1 MAGDE
6 PPGHGVLV
14 VRASGAASALAA
26 LAGDQRPA
34 AADVQLVV
42 RASVP
47 RRLPPAAR
55 RFAVPGCTVE
65 LRAPEDGG
73 RTGVVVLTVATHR
86 LSIDVAELAPLMF
99 QQVVVRRPVEALFS
113 SAVAHLLAVAGEPE
127 AVDPHGVAHYLIGL
141 AELLLRSALRAESHH
156 ADTAAARYRDAI
168 DYVNRHLADP
178 ELSAER
184 IAEEL
189 FISRRRLYQL
199 FDDGDGIS
207 GRIRRLRIERAKQ
220 LLADPTRSAYGIGE
234 LARQCGFVNS
244 AHFSRTFRRIVGSTP
259 REYRDSVAEVG
270 GGHQP
275 PEDG

>member
-1 MAGDE
+1 MTADE

-26 LAGDQRPA
+26 LTGEQRPA
-34 AADVQLVV
+34 AGDVQLVV

-47 RRLPPAAR
+47 RRLSPAAR

-65 LRAPEDGG
+65 LRAPDDGG
-73 RTGVVVLTVATHR
+73 RTGVVVLTVAAHR
-86 LSIDVAELAPLMF
+86 LSIDVAELQPLMF

-113 SAVAHLLAVAGEPE
+113 SAVAHLLGAAGEPE
-127 AVDPHGVAHYLIGL
+127 AVDPHGAAHYLIGL
-141 AELLLRSALRAESHH
+141 AELLLRSALRADLHR
-156 ADTAAARYRDAI
+156 ADTAAARHREAI

-178 ELSAER
+178 DLSAER
-184 IAEEL
+184 IADEL

-207 GRIRRLRIERAKQ
+207 GRIRRMRIERAKQ
-220 LLADPTRSAYGIGE
+220 LLADPTRTSYGIGE

-244 AHFSRTFRRIVGSTP
+244 AHFSRTFRKIVGQTP
-259 REYRDSVAEVG
+259 REFRDSVAEVG
-270 GGHQP
+270 GGDQAA
-275 PEDG
+275 EDG

>member
-1 MAGDE
+1 MTDD

-26 LAGDQRPA
+26 LAGDRRPA
-34 AADVQLVV
+34 ADIQLVV
-42 RASVP
+42 RATVP

-55 RFAVPGCTVE
+55 RFVVPGCTVE
-65 LRAPEDGG
+65 LRAPDDGG
-73 RTGVVVLTVATHR
+73 RTGVVVLTVAAHR
-86 LSIDVAELAPLMF
+86 LSIDVAELQPLMF

-113 SAVAHLLAVAGEPE
+113 SAVAHLLGAAGEPD
-127 AVDPHGVAHYLIGL
+127 AVDPHGAAHYLVGL
-141 AELLLRSALRAESHH
+141 AELLVRSALRAEPRRD
-156 ADTAAARYRDAI
+156 ATRYREAI

-178 ELSAER
+178 DLSAER

-207 GRIRRLRIERAKQ
+207 GRIRRMRIERAKQ
-220 LLADPTRSAYGIGE
+220 LLADPTRTSYGIGE

-244 AHFSRTFRRIVGSTP
+244 AHFSRTFRRIVGQTP
-259 REYRDSVAEVG
+259 KQYRESVAEVG
-270 GGHQP
+270 GGDQAA
-275 PEDG
+275 EDG